1 MVTTDRVTAIF
12 ADARAIHVV
21 ALCLLESGEVRN
33 AAEKAW
39 LATRRASEAL
49 ILARTGHA
57 PETVLETS
65 IELDKLIQGND
76 AVETFV
82 GQYYVNQGHLHNEC
96 FKMGLCEPISM
107 AVLHIRE
114 TADYIQYAEDL
125 ADHSESPSP

>member
-1 MVTTDRVTAIF
+1 MVTTDRVSAIF
-12 ADARAIHVV
+12 ADARAIHVD
-21 ALCLLESGEVRN
+21 ALCLLEYGEVRN

-76 AVETFV
+76 AVEAFV
-82 GQYYVNQGHLHNEC
+82 DQYYVNQGHLHNEC

-107 AVLHIRE
+107 AVIHIRE
-114 TADYIQYAEDL
+114 TADYIQDAEDL
-125 ADHSESPSP
+125 ADHAESLSH